1 MTPDHDLIRETQALF
16 LARLNASHPVAAE
29 ALRPDIR
36 ALCRSSNAAVA
47 TEAGRLFG
55 ALERRRMGD
64 GGDGA

>member
-1 MTPDHDLIRETQALF
+1 MTTDTLITETQTLF

-36 ALCRSSNAAVA
+36 ALCRSHNAAIA

-55 ALERRRMGD
+55 ALERRRLGCGD
-64 GGDGA
+64 AA